1 MQRIIK
7 LLKEKNHCLERFYET
22 NEVELSN
29 FARRNFDGI
38 ENFYATRD
46 SLLELIHDIDTR
58 IDRENRQSDE
68 PCIYSQHEKIEIELM
83 LKEKNQWVKA
93 ILAQDLHI
101 LSSVEREKSSII
113 TELRNTSRA
122 KRVVGAYHSG
132 TQTPQLD
139 EKA

>member
-1 MQRIIK
+1 MQRTIK

-22 NEVELSN
+22 NEVELAN

-38 ENFYATRD
+38 ESFYATRD
-46 SLLELIHDIDTR
+46 SLLELIRDIDSR
-58 IDRENRQSDE
+58 IDQENRRTND
-68 PCIYSQHEKIEIELM
+68 QHTPSKNEKIQIELM

-101 LSSVEREKSSII
+101 LSSVEKEKSSII

-122 KRVVGAYHSG
+122 KKVVGAYHSG
-132 TQTPQLD
+132 SQAGQLD